1 MKKKMKRRVK
11 RVKAKQT
18 GDDDHDDE
26 ENDEQLEAGEEIQ
39 VATELQLSDVL
50 EPSYTIRSAAKVRS
64 FSFHP
69 MPAAGTEEDQGL
81 LALTNNTLEMYKI
94 PRGSGKNVDAP
105 SKSSIIDLQGHR
117 SDIRGVAISNDGNNI
132 ATCSAESIKLWS
144 SNSYRSTG
152 SCNVEGY
159 CISVAFAPGGR
170 YVLTGSKDGKL
181 HIFDSASG
189 DCVYRNEDAHAGH
202 AIWSISVRP
211 DGKGFA
217 TGSAD
222 KTVKLWNFEVT
233 SGGLKATLSR
243 QLVLP
248 SDVLYVRYSPTTD
261 ATRLM
266 VAVCLLDNT
275 LRIFYEDSLKL
286 FLTLYGHKLPILCCD
301 ISYDSSLI
309 ISGSADKTIKI
320 WGMDFGDC
328 HKSIFAHDDSVTCVQ
343 FLPNTH
349 YFFSGG
355 KDGLVKYYDADR
367 GECILYLTGHKGC
380 VWGLGIDKDGQSV
393 YSVGQD
399 RSMRVWKR
407 NEDLVFIEE
416 EK

>member
-1 MKKKMKRRVK
+1 M
-11 RVKAKQT
+11 KAKQSDAQT
-18 GDDDHDDE
+18 E
-26 ENDEQLEAGEEIQ
+26 EDGEEEDGEEEADEALSSSSSSSSDI
-39 VATELQLSDVL
+39 QLSDVL
-50 EPSYTIRSAAKVRS
+50 EVTHTIRLTAKVRS
-64 FSFHP
+64 FAFHP
-69 MPAAGTEEDQGL
+69 MPSQAADEDQ
-81 LALTNNTLEMYKI
+81 ALISMTNNTLELYKI
-94 PRGSGKNVDAP
+94 PHHHKQPPFKA
-105 SKSSIIDLQGHR
+105 SIIELQGHR
-117 SDIRGVAISNDGNNI
+117 TDIRSIAISNDGNQLV
-132 ATCSAESIKLWS
+132 TGSAESVKLWNS
-144 SNSYRSTG
+144 QSYRVTG
-152 SCNVEGY
+152 SSLVDGY
-159 CISVAFAPGGR
+159 CLSVAFAPGGR
-170 YVLTGSKDGKL
+170 YVLTGSKNGML
-181 HIFDSASG
+181 QIIDSASG
-189 DCVYRNEDAHAGH
+189 DVVYRNEDAHAGH
-202 AIWSISVRP
+202 AIWSICIRP

-217 TGSAD
+217 TASAD

-233 SGGLKATLSR
+233 ASGLKAILAR

-261 ATRLM
+261 PSRLM
-266 VAVCLLDNT
+266 LAVCLLDNT
-275 LRIFYEDSLKL
+275 LRIFYDDSLKL

-301 ISYDSSLI
+301 ISYDTSLI

-328 HKSIFAHDDSVTCVQ
+328 HKSIFAHDDSVTCIQ

-355 KDGLVKYYDADR
+355 KDGLVKYFDADR
-367 GECILYLTGHKGC
+367 GECILHLSGHKGS
-380 VWGLGIDKDGQSV
+380 VWGLSIDKDGHSV